1 MPYST
6 NVARLVATLIPIY
19 ENPVSYTYADEV
31 STSLATLSGHSGPI
45 NQVLLSLPIALSA
58 SGPSIR

>member
-1 MPYST
+1 MDYP
-6 NVARLVATLIPIY
+6 LCMPIY